1 MKQTLFFLLF
11 FLPAM
16 ALAQSG
22 SGADLRNSG
31 TDYLRVCESMAPGQA
46 TARPAV
52 CNVWMTGVVDGLQ
65 AYNANMKVLPLFDA
79 PDINVGQV
87 MKLVAKYIN
96 DHPSNAK
103 LPTAALVLAALMD
116 AYPKK

>member
-1 MKQTLFFLLF
+1 MKLALLALLF
-11 FLPAM
+11 CVPAV
-16 ALAQSG
+16 LVAQSG
-22 SGADLRNSG
+22 SGADLRNNG
-31 TDYLRVCESMAPGQA
+31 TDYLRVCESSTPGQA
-46 TARPAV
+46 TGRPAI
-52 CNVWMTGVVDGLQ
+52 CNVWLTGVVDGLQ

-87 MKLVAKYIN
+87 MKLVAQYIN
-96 DHPSNAK
+96 DHPANAK